1 MHWKGRMTQA
11 LNPGLAYGD
20 RVDRYVKFRPTYPD
34 EAVSHM
40 LRHRQ
45 GAASIDIAD
54 IGAGTGIL
62 SAQLLRYGHRV
73 FAVEPEEQMRQAA
86 QATLSGCPGFQSV
99 DGSAEATTLPNRSVD
114 LVVAAQALHWFEP
127 TAARREF
134 ARILRPGG
142 RAAAIWNERR
152 RIGSA
157 FRTAY
162 EHFLSEMQQDIVGD
176 RKCYAETVGDVAGR
190 FFEVG
195 SYTEAAFSHNDRLDR
210 RQFAG
215 RILSGSFAPGAAHER
230 YGHWCAAIDD
240 FFEVHA
246 ERGYVTI
253 EYESV
258 VVIGT
263 VQ

>member
-1 MHWKGRMTQA
+1 MTQA
-11 LNPGLAYGD
+11 FNPGLAYGD
-20 RVDRYVKFRPTYPD
+20 RVGRYVAYRPTYPN

-45 GAASIDIAD
+45 RADPIDIAD

-73 FAVEPEEQMRQAA
+73 FAVEPEGQMRQAA

-99 DGSAEATTLPNRSVD
+99 DGSAEATTLPDRSVD

-152 RIGSA
+152 RSGSV
-157 FRTAY
+157 FRTAF

-176 RKCYAETVGDVAGR
+176 RQSYAETVDDVAGR
-190 FFEVG
+190 FFGVG
-195 SYTEAAFSHNDRLDR
+195 SYAEAAFSHDDRLDR

-215 RILSGSFAPGAAHER
+215 RILSGSFAPGAAHQR
-230 YGHWCAAIDD
+230 YAHWCAAIDD
-240 FFEVHA
+240 FFDAHA
-246 ERGYVTI
+246 ESGYVTI
-253 EYESV
+253 EYETV
-258 VVIGT
+258 VVSGT
-263 VQ
+263 V